1 MAQQGG
7 AAAAGPAGE
16 STVLEEDLDPNYE
29 PTDDE
34 IRE

>member
-7 AAAAGPAGE
+7 LPVAAAGE
-16 STVLEEDLDPNYE
+16 STVLEEEIDPNYE
-29 PTDDE
+29 PTDAE